1 MIAAGAAV
9 LLGWSLNVTDANA
22 QTRYEQQ
29 RQNSYQSFKKG
40 PSANNPNPNYFSGQP
55 GQIGQPK
62 AGGSAPNTNFGLGGP
77 YLGAKHIGNVP

>member
-1 MIAAGAAV
+1 MLRNAMIAAGAAV

-40 PSANNPNPNYFSGQP
+40 PSANNPRSCPLAWCSWRLITAFTGM
-55 GQIGQPK
+55 
-62 AGGSAPNTNFGLGGP
+62 AG
-77 YLGAKHIGNVP
+77 